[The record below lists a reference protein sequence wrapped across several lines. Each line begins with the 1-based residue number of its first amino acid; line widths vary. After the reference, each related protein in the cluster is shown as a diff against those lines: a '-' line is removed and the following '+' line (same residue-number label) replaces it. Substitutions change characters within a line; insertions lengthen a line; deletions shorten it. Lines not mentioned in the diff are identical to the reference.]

1 MAKRKTTLEAVEA
14 ALDAAIEETGE
25 TVGETQRPVHMGLIV
40 GYVMPNSHVVRPA
53 MVVAVREVRRV
64 NLVVFVDGRNDGHSE
79 FGPSLW
85 CENVRLDDGS
95 GLGGDTWHFL
105 E

>member
-1 MAKRKTTLEAVEA
+1 MQRSRKR
-14 ALDAAIEETGE
+14 GE

-79 FGPSLW
+79 FGPIAL
-85 CENVRLDDGS
+85 VR
-95 GLGGDTWHFL
+95 
-105 E
+105 ECAA